1 MSNPSDNTAR
11 RFTFDTEFAGA
22 EDRRTPAARARQK
35 QTLTTEELDGLK
47 TLARLEGENN
57 AQARATE
64 ALERGIAALTISV
77 RAALDTSH
85 AEVEVL
91 RDEAARLAL
100 AMAKRIAPA
109 ALAALPAGDVEI
121 ALRQAMH
128 LAIAEPR
135 ITLRAAPAVTEVLE
149 PRLADIA
156 HEEGYEG
163 RVMIAADLAMTG
175 ADCRIEWRGGGAER
189 SEKTIEDALTAL
201 IAHRFSHQVPTSDV
215 PSSDVKG

>member
-1 MSNPSDNTAR
+1 MSSANK
-11 RFTFDTEFAGA
+11 FTFDTEFTGS
-22 EDRRTPAARARQK
+22 EDRRAPAAHARQK
-35 QTLTTEELDGLK
+35 QTLSNEELENLQAN
-47 TLARLEGENN
+47 ARSEGESN
-57 AQARATE
+57 AQARATD
-64 ALERGIAALTISV
+64 ALERTIAALTISV

-85 AEVEVL
+85 AEIEMV
-91 RDEAARLAL
+91 RDEAARVAL

-128 LAIAEPR
+128 QAIAEPR
-135 ITLRAAPAVTEVLE
+135 IILRAAPAVTEVLE

-163 RVMIAADLAMTG
+163 RIAVAADPAMTG

-189 SEKTIEDALTAL
+189 REQKIEDALTSL
-201 IAHRFSHQVPTSDV
+201 IANRFFSTLPTDL
-215 PSSDVKG
+215 KG